1 MKTWEDLRS
10 KNYMIKNIIIAVGIT
25 VLMLW
30 IFSALMNSALAT
42 NDVSNAG
49 ATDNTQTTSS
59 GSNTAITGGYSS
71 SSSTT
76 YQSGSTS
83 STSTTNTT
91 NNSTAN
97 NSYTGDSRVV
107 PSASAPSISAM
118 SQDLCTVGISA
129 GGQTFSFGASLG
141 MTKRDLN
148 CERLKLAKSLHDMGM
163 KVAAIGIMCQDSM
176 VFSAMSMA
184 GTYCPYNGKIGL
196 EAKAEWEKYGKLRP
210 DYEEYVKTL
219 RITEQIDNEILGELD
234 AKDKYI
240 LDGNGEPTNVINNHR

>member
-30 IFSALMNSALAT
+30 TFSALMDNAMA
-42 NDVSNAG
+42 DVTGSG
-49 ATDNTQTTSS
+49 ATTNTQSTTGTSAT
-59 GSNTAITGGYSS
+59 NTAITGGYHSEATTNYQTGSS
-71 SSSTT
+71 QT
-76 YQSGSTS
+76 
-83 STSTTNTT
+83 TSTTNTT
-91 NNSTAN
+91 NNTTNA
-97 NSYTGDSRVV
+97 YTGDSRVV

-163 KVAAIGIMCQDSM
+163 KVAAIGIMCQDSR

-196 EAKAEWEKYGKLRP
+196 EAKADWEKYGKLRP

-240 LDGNGEPTNVINNHR
+240 LDSNGEPTNIINNHR

>member
-1 MKTWEDLRS
+1 MKTWEGLRS

-25 VLMLW
+25 ILMLW

-97 NSYTGDSRVV
+97 NSYTGDTRVV

-118 SQDLCTVGISA
+118 SQDL
-129 GGQTFSFGASLG
+129 
-141 MTKRDLN
+141 
-148 CERLKLAKSLHDMGM
+148 
-163 KVAAIGIMCQDSM
+163 
-176 VFSAMSMA
+176 
-184 GTYCPYNGKIGL
+184 
-196 EAKAEWEKYGKLRP
+196 
-210 DYEEYVKTL
+210 
-219 RITEQIDNEILGELD
+219 
-234 AKDKYI
+234 
-240 LDGNGEPTNVINNHR
+240 

>member
-1 MKTWEDLRS
+1 MRS
-10 KNYMIKNIIIAVGIT
+10 VVIIIILLAI
-25 VLMLW
+25 VLW
-30 IFSALMNSALAT
+30 SWSALMDSAMADVTSSGSTT
-42 NDVSNAG
+42 NDQVNS
-49 ATDNTQTTSS
+49 T

-71 SSSTT
+71 TATTNYQDGSSSNTT
-76 YQSGSTS
+76 TN
-83 STSTTNTT
+83 NTT
-91 NNSTAN
+91 NA
-97 NSYTGDSRVV
+97 YQGDSRVV

-129 GGQTFSFGASLG
+129 GGQSFSFGASVG
-141 MTKRDLN
+141 MTKRDMN

-163 KVAAIGIMCQDSM
+163 KVAAIGIMCQDSR

-219 RITEQIDNEILGELD
+219 RITEQIDNKIL
-234 AKDKYI
+234 KDM
-240 LDGNGEPTNVINNHR
+240 NGEDQTINYSGGTVKLGSD